1 MIKGDCEYETDFKEK
16 SNYNFSFEKLLF
28 FLLNISWRLY
38 YN

>member
-28 FLLNISWRLY
+28 FSLKH
-38 YN
+38 